1 MIVHVYTCTSSV
13 VKLPSPLS
21 VVEVCIVTCFHVV
34 WGGNTGVYNCRSYTC
49 TGTCDSRRV
58 EIEGYFVTYFDPIAG
73 LEGLIRPLCE
83 LVRCLYSYETCMSPA
98 LNN

>member
-1 MIVHVYTCTSSV
+1 MWFGAATLAYTIVDRIH
-13 VKLPSPLS
+13 
-21 VVEVCIVTCFHVV
+21 
-34 WGGNTGVYNCRSYTC
+34 
-49 TGTCDSRRV
+49 TCDSRRV